1 MAELLCPH
9 CGMPNDPEQNVCSF
23 CRQPLHGLEENNSIR
38 PGEVPTK
45 KTTAELE
52 PVLPAWLREAR
63 ETARRVEAE
72 KNAADAQ
79 AEAEKPAPKPEVPD
93 FLAGLAS
100 AARDDQDDEIPEW
113 MRSAAPV
120 STTPIQPEKK
130 EQTFPRRQE
139 LRWEENED
147 PLGGMATTP
156 VPSAPESGDALL
168 PWLSDAGKE
177 PAEEKDEVSDW
188 LAGQEAP
195 EEKAATISPFPTG
208 TFKPPATGE
217 LTDWLDKAKS
227 EVETPAAKP
236 ESESDDSLGDWLSN
250 LPRENSFT
258 EPAGAEETFQENIDL
273 PDWMKA
279 EEPPSASRQEAEQTL
294 PDWMSAAPATS
305 AATPQAAGE
314 PSLPDWLTPAEKSSA
329 EPAPEMDDFSLP
341 DWMKS
346 EAAAAPSDKTDAVP
360 APDWMASFRE
370 EEPSAGET
378 TEAEQPAPEVPHAPA
393 FVSAVETL
401 DNDQTEG
408 LFSMDTPDW
417 LSNIAPTEQK
427 SEGEPQEAIAP
438 AELPSWV
445 QAMRPVETALPDA
458 QSAHTVVD
466 GPLEAEGPLAGLRG
480 VLPLEGGL
488 IQPGK
493 PKAHAIRLQVS
504 EAQQADANLLEQ
516 MLAAETEAEPLH
528 GGGSLVSQRILR
540 WVISALLL
548 LLVTFFLAI
557 RSQSV
562 PLPAALPAESNL
574 TLPVLDALPAD
585 APVLMIFDYE
595 PALAGE
601 LEAAAAPFVD
611 RVLGL
616 RHPRVTILSTS
627 PTGAA
632 LAERFFARTQT
643 RHNYLPE
650 QDYINLG
657 YLPGGTTGILSF
669 AANPRAAIPIPAWAY
684 PPATDIHHFS
694 DYAAVILLT
703 DQAETARA
711 WVEQTISYREGR
723 PLLVVS
729 SAQAAPMI
737 QPYLLSGQVNG
748 LVSGVHGGAAFENA
762 NGTGGLARGYWDA
775 YNYATL
781 FVALLILIGGLW
793 NWVIGARSRRQGLDE
808 I

>member
-38 PGEVPTK
+38 PGDAPTK

-93 FLAGLAS
+93 LLAGLAS

-113 MRSAAPV
+113 MRGAAPV

-188 LAGQEAP
+188 LAGQEVP
-195 EEKAATISPFPTG
+195 EEKAATISPFQTG

-217 LTDWLDKAKS
+217 LTDWLEKARS
-227 EVETPAAKP
+227 DVETPAPAANP
-236 ESESDDSLGDWLSN
+236 ESQPDDSLGDWLSN

-258 EPAGAEETFQENIDL
+258 EPAGTEETFQENIDL

-279 EEPPSASRQEAEQTL
+279 DEPPSASKQEAEQTL
-294 PDWMSAAPATS
+294 PDWMSAAPATL
-305 AATPQAAGE
+305 AAAPQAAGE
-314 PSLPDWLTPAEKSSA
+314 PSLPDWLKPAEKTSA

-346 EAAAAPSDKTDAVP
+346 EAAAAPSEKSDAAP
-360 APDWMASFRE
+360 APDWM

-393 FVSAVETL
+393 FVSAVEAL

-408 LFSMDTPDW
+408 LFSMDMPDW
-417 LSNIAPTEQK
+417 LSNIAPTDQK
-427 SEGEPQEAIAP
+427 SEGETQEAIAP

-458 QSAHTVVD
+458 QSTRTVVD

-516 MLAAETEAEPLH
+516 MLAAETEAEPLR

-540 WVISALLL
+540 WVISALLIF
-548 LLVTFFLAI
+548 LVTFFLAI

-601 LEAAAAPFVD
+601 LETAAAPFVD

-616 RHPRVTILSTS
+616 CHPRVTILSTS

-650 QDYINLG
+650 QNYINLG

-669 AANPRAAIPIPAWAY
+669 AVNPRAAMPLPEWAY
-684 PPATDIHHFS
+684 PPVLDVHQFS

-748 LVSGVHGGAAFENA
+748 LVSGMHGGAAFENA